1 MKKTMASLMNYSSYC
16 FIVSLF
22 KGRQISL
29 NFIITVY
36 LVDERKKVIILRFS
50 EYLKLREKAKRDS
63 VMRNDQ

>member
-1 MKKTMASLMNYSSYC
+1 MNYSSYC

-22 KGRQISL
+22 KGRELSL

-36 LVDERKKVIILRFS
+36 LVDERGEKKVIILRFS

>member
-1 MKKTMASLMNYSSYC
+1 MTSLMNYSSYC

-22 KGRQISL
+22 KGRELSL

-36 LVDERKKVIILRFS
+36 LVDERGEKKVIILRFS